1 VILPFNLLSGVSF
14 VWPSSA
20 GNRHRCSFLLWCC
33 YKLFFFSLVN
43 KYTGFVACLLFIFAS
58 SRARYDRRWWIISR
72 VGNSFFSGRFRFFRW
87 FNSSAQTWGN
97 NPNCGV
103 LLLQVGLSF
112 YTRKFSNG
120 FILFRPCTS
129 CLFPSVQIAKS
140 PSRFLGQ
147 TYKKVKVLLELAK

>member
-1 VILPFNLLSGVSF
+1 MAVVGRLPSPKSSSLAWKNEQYTHTVI
-14 VWPSSA
+14 W
-20 GNRHRCSFLLWCC
+20 CSFLLWCC

-43 KYTGFVACLLFIFAS
+43 KYKGFVACLLFIFAS

-72 VGNSFFSGRFRFFRW
+72 VGNSFFSGRFRFSRW

-112 YTRKFSNG
+112 IPANFRMVLFFSDHVRLACFPAFKLLNRPVG
-120 FILFRPCTS
+120 FL
-129 CLFPSVQIAKS
+129 
-140 PSRFLGQ
+140 
-147 TYKKVKVLLELAK
+147 VKRIKR